1 MSEASY
7 ATSKLAV
14 SADDVEPRMILRR
27 HARAQAPFTLMVN
40 QSLTEIGK
48 REIKK
53 IAILLL
59 FENFNFN
66 LCDTKYMLHNTFI
79 YTQSFASHDIDLSFL
94 HLLALYIVSFCNVI
108 EKS

>member
-27 HARAQAPFTLMVN
+27 HARAQAPFMLTVN

-53 IAILLL
+53 LLYSFFLKILILICVTQ
-59 FENFNFN
+59 NSVIQYIYIYVYAV
-66 LCDTKYMLHNTFI
+66 LC
-79 YTQSFASHDIDLSFL
+79 QS
-94 HLLALYIVSFCNVI
+94 
-108 EKS
+108 